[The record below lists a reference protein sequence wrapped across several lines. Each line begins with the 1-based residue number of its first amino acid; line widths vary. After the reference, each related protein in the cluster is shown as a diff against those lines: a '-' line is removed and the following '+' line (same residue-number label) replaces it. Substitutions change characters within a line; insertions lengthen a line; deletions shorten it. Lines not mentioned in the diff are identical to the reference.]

1 MSEISYGHT
10 CTGQTVSVNQSLA
23 TPRHIS
29 ELAVTDKYIFIS
41 SGVTHRY
48 PLFLLKTLLLNKIRM
63 SGELTGLDSLRE
75 QSQIQLV

>member
-23 TPRHIS
+23 TPRHIP
-29 ELAVTDKYIFIS
+29 ELKATDKYIFIS
-41 SGVTHRY
+41 SGIAHRH
-48 PLFLLKTLLLNKIRM
+48 PLFLLKALLLNKIRM
-63 SGELTGLDSLRE
+63 PGELTGLNGLRE